1 MKTHGGKRKGAG
13 RPKVKN
19 ARVTLAVRVLPET
32 KRFLEDSICKELPS
46 VGRVIDWLAE
56 NALGQTFS

>member
-32 KRFLEDSICKELPS
+32 KRFLEDSICAELPS
-46 VGRVIDWLAE
+46 VGRVLDCLASNYFR
-56 NALGQTFS
+56 NA

>member
-1 MKTHGGKRKGAG
+1 MTKHGGKRKGAG

-32 KRFLEDSICKELPS
+32 KQFLEDSICKELPS
-46 VGRVIDWLAE
+46 VGRVIDWLVSHTY
-56 NALGQTFS
+56 GKTFG